1 MYLKNQKHRWEAR
14 KAMQTVETILLK
26 RRNRKQTGKLKK
38 QRERIRIREAENR
51 ILKANA
57 RRTAREL
64 ETVKESLTTAYCPF
78 CEEHNLFAWDP
89 GWGVT
94 SFCPKCGAR
103 VMICELCEKYD
114 HGCDYDQRTDTCSEM

>member
-1 MYLKNQKHRWEAR
+1 
-14 KAMQTVETILLK
+14 MQTVETILLK

-51 ILKANA
+51 ILKTNM

-64 ETVKESLTTAYCPF
+64 ESMKETMITAYCPF
-78 CEEHNLFAWDP
+78 CEEHNLFAWDAD
-89 GWGVT
+89 WGLT
-94 SFCPKCGAR
+94 SYCPKCGAR
-103 VMICELCEKYD
+103 VMICDLCEKRV